1 MFELMWADWALL
13 GIILFSSLISIL
25 RGFTKEALSLVIWVI
40 AFIVARSFQ
49 PQAQTL
55 LSPHIADPVMLLA
68 ASFAILFIVTLLVGA
83 VVSHLVSMLIKV
95 TGLSTLD
102 RVLGMVFGMA
112 RGVVVCIALVAI
124 VRYTPWSKETWWSDS
139 IVIEQLT
146 VVEYWTRSVFGS
158 GVDELSSFIAN
169 TKF

>member
-1 MFELMWADWALL
+1 
-13 GIILFSSLISIL
+13 
-25 RGFTKEALSLVIWVI
+25 
-40 AFIVARSFQ
+40 
-49 PQAQTL
+49 
-55 LSPHIADPVMLLA
+55 
-68 ASFAILFIVTLLVGA
+68 
-83 VVSHLVSMLIKV
+83 
-95 TGLSTLD
+95 
-102 RVLGMVFGMA
+102 MVFGMA

-139 IVIEQLT
+139 VVIEQLT